1 MDDYESNRQS
11 SSHFLATIL
20 CTGFFAFGTGKQC
33 AQMLKYKVAQV
44 FSKVAK
50 IQPSLILLKICCF
63 SKKPQKSLYIWKKI
77 CSQDLSEIAQ
87 TNWGGR
93 GPVFKLWP
101 YIYTASNVHFVKASS
116 EQDFQLYQLKWY
128 IPKVV

>member
-1 MDDYESNRQS
+1 MHWIFCLWHWQAVCPDAEIQS
-11 SSHFLATIL
+11 SPSFFKSCQNLAIADFTKNML
-20 CTGFFAFGTGKQC
+20 FF
-33 AQMLKYKVAQV
+33 
-44 FSKVAK
+44 
-50 IQPSLILLKICCF
+50 
-63 SKKPQKSLYIWKKI
+63 KKAPTVIVHLGYIWKKI

-116 EQDFQLYQLKWY
+116 EQDFQLY
-128 IPKVV
+128 